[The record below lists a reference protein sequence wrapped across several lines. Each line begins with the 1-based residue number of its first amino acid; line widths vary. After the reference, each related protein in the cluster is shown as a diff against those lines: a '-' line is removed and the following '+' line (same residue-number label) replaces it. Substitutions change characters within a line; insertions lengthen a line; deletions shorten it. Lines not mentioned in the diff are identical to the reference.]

1 MKASIRARSTA
12 LLCLFA
18 LFMAGAAQAGIPSS
32 MLNEKDP
39 SLAPMLQ
46 KVMPAVVNVVVKTK
60 SEVHNPLLEN
70 PFFRRFFNDPEHN
83 EPQPRYSKAVGS
95 GVIVDADKGL
105 IVTNNHVVE
114 NAEDITVRLS
124 DDREF
129 KAKLIG
135 TAPASDLAVIQ
146 IDADHLTELPIAN
159 SSDLRVGDFVIAIG
173 NPFGL
178 TQTVT
183 SGIVSG
189 LGRHGL
195 GDRFENF
202 IQTDASIN
210 PGNSG
215 GALVNLDGELIGIN
229 TAILS
234 R

>member
-32 MLNEKDP
+32 MLNKGDP

-60 SEVHNPLLEN
+60 REVNNPLFEN
-70 PFFRRFFNDPEHN
+70 PFFRRFFDAPEHS
-83 EPQPRYSKAVGS
+83 QPHYGKAVGS
-95 GVIVDADKGL
+95 GVIIDAAKRL
-105 IVTNNHVVE
+105 IITNNHVVE
-114 NAEDITVRLS
+114 NAEDSTVRLS

-135 TAPASDLAVIQ
+135 TDPASDLSVIK

-173 NPFGL
+173 
-178 TQTVT
+178 
-183 SGIVSG
+183 
-189 LGRHGL
+189 
-195 GDRFENF
+195 
-202 IQTDASIN
+202 
-210 PGNSG
+210 
-215 GALVNLDGELIGIN
+215 
-229 TAILS
+229 
-234 R
+234 